1 VTAQRLKPFLIVNQD
16 SGKVPSKMAELRK
29 LAKQHKLKLHMC
41 AGSDLEHELREALK
55 DSKVNRIIVGG
66 GDGSVNT
73 AVSIVL
79 KKQKKMT
86 IGVLPLGTANYYA
99 KSLGISKKLSHAFDV
114 ALGDNIEKRHVC
126 TANGRE
132 FLIGVNVGST
142 SRMFAEVTDEDKQRF
157 GRLAYFRGVLRTL
170 RTTIP
175 PDVTVRANGE
185 TKKYASTELVV
196 LNQHVDEA
204 IKLMPQV
211 DGSKPY
217 FEIITYGLGN
227 SKLSPLFAVIIF
239 ALSFG
244 RNQKYLTRIRA
255 TKAVIT
261 SKTDLPVGVDG
272 DVLEKLPLDIK
283 LVEDPLHFMSD
294 VRR

>member
-1 VTAQRLKPFLIVNQD
+1 VAQIKVNPILIVNQE

-29 LAKQHKLKLHMC
+29 LSKQHKLKLHMC
-41 AGSDLEHELREALK
+41 EGSDLDHEIREALK
-55 DSKVNRIIVGG
+55 DSTLNRIIIGG

-73 AVSIVL
+73 AVSLVL
-79 KKQKKMT
+79 KKKQNVS

-99 KSLGISKKLSHAFDV
+99 KSLGISKKLSHAFEV
-114 ALGDNIEKRHVC
+114 ALGDHAVKRHVC

-132 FLIGVNVGST
+132 FLIGVNVGSA
-142 SRMFAEVTDEDKQRF
+142 SRMFAEVTDEEKQRF
-157 GRLAYFRGVLRTL
+157 GRLAYFRGVFRTL
-170 RTTIP
+170 RTAMP
-175 PDVTVRANGE
+175 PDVTVRANGR

-204 IKLMPQV
+204 IKLMPKV

-227 SKLSPLFAVIIF
+227 SKFSPILAVAIF
-239 ALSFG
+239 ALTFG

-255 TKAVIT
+255 TEAIIT
-261 SKTDLPVGVDG
+261 SKTNLPVAVDG
-272 DVLEKLPLDIK
+272 DILEKLPLEIK
-283 LVEDPLHFMSD
+283 LVDDPVYFMSAT
-294 VRR
+294 